1 MPLVVSNDLIHQTNF
16 PVFVGKI
23 GGAGLQLFP
32 STSHQVGMEPAGV
45 EMIIE
50 LTSNGLVLLPRLN
63 VRFLMVGL
71 AGAVIA

>member
-32 STSHQVGMEPAGV
+32 FTSHQVGIEPAGV

-50 LTSNGLVLLPRLN
+50 LTSKGLELLP
-63 VRFLMVGL
+63 
-71 AGAVIA
+71 